1 MHLLNIPIEI
11 ESPRV
16 KEKYEIS
23 YKNDFVIHTFNK
35 LIIDTILYFIF
46 KKFIFKK
53 FAKIVLTVI
62 NNS

>member
-11 ESPRV
+11 ESPRI

-23 YKNDFVIHTFNK
+23 YKNDFVIHMFNK
-35 LIIDTILYFIF
+35 LILLIQFYFIQ
-46 KKFIFKK
+46 FIFKK

>member
-1 MHLLNIPIEI
+1 MHLLSIPIEI

-35 LIIDTILYFIF
+35 LILLIQFY
-46 KKFIFKK
+46 FIFKK

>member
-35 LIIDTILYFIF
+35 LILLIQFY
-46 KKFIFKK
+46 FIFKK
-53 FAKIVLTVI
+53 FAKIVLTVM

>member
-35 LIIDTILYFIF
+35 LILLIQFYTSYL
-46 KKFIFKK
+46 K
-53 FAKIVLTVI
+53 
-62 NNS
+62 NSYLKNLRKLF

>member
-11 ESPRV
+11 ESPRI

-35 LIIDTILYFIF
+35 LILLIQFY
-46 KKFIFKK
+46 FIFKK

>member
-35 LIIDTILYFIF
+35 LILLIQFY
-46 KKFIFKK
+46 FIFKK

>member
-23 YKNDFVIHTFNK
+23 YKNDFVIYTFNK
-35 LIIDTILYFIF
+35 LILLITLHNFTSY
-46 KKFIFKK
+46 
-53 FAKIVLTVI
+53 
-62 NNS
+62 NSYLKNLRKLF

>member
-23 YKNDFVIHTFNK
+23 YKNDFVIHMFNK
-35 LIIDTILYFIF
+35 LILLIQFYTSYL
-46 KKFIFKK
+46 K
-53 FAKIVLTVI
+53 
-62 NNS
+62 NSYLKNLRKLF

>member
-35 LIIDTILYFIF
+35 LILLIQFSYLLHI
-46 KKFIFKK
+46 
-53 FAKIVLTVI
+53 
-62 NNS
+62 